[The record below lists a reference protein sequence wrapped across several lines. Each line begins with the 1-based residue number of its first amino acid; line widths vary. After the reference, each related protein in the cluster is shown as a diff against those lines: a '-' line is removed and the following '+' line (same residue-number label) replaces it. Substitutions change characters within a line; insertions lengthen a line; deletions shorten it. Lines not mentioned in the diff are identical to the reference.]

1 MRGAPQKGLAWLMRR
16 IRSRM
21 LAATSG
27 LPGRR
32 RDFLVQCQAKARRC
46 QRRTVSGRTISR
58 HRRQPDQHRYNTT
71 HKSRSQRWR
80 RKRRGAFL
88 WKTASWWRS
97 ARISTCKAARVR
109 KVEAIKA
116 KKATKRELIVVAT
129 MISRLIGTPLIS
141 DRTEFSVTT
150 GSLFVI
156 YVRAQAYLAA
166 HRGTEAAAE
175 FQKIIDHIG
184 VVSNDPTIVAAARL
198 QLARALLLVDRGKAK
213 SAYEDFLKLWKDADQ
228 YSPIL
233 KEAKA
238 EHDRL

>member
-1 MRGAPQKGLAWLMRR
+1 MRGAPHKGLAWLMRR

-21 LAATSG
+21 FAATSC

-80 RKRRGAFL
+80 GKRRGAFL

-97 ARISTCKAARVR
+97 ARISACKAARVR

-150 GSLFVI
+150 RVGRRFIQVMLAFRDNLAECLSAL
-156 YVRAQAYLAA
+156 RAHKLRACLTML
-166 HRGTEAAAE
+166 GLT
-175 FQKIIDHIG
+175 IG
-184 VVSNDPTIVAAARL
+184 VATLITVMTIVQGANLYVESKVANL
-198 QLARALLLVDRGKAK
+198 GTNV
-213 SAYEDFLKLWKDADQ
+213 F
-228 YSPIL
+228 
-233 KEAKA
+233 
-238 EHDRL
+238 

>member
-80 RKRRGAFL
+80 GKRRGAFF

-97 ARISTCKAARVR
+97 ARISACKAARVR

-129 MISRLIGTPLIS
+129 MISRLIGTPVIS

-150 GSLFVI
+150 PERNEKGATM
-156 YVRAQAYLAA
+156 RAKL
-166 HRGTEAAAE
+166 G
-175 FQKIIDHIG
+175 G
-184 VVSNDPTIVAAARL
+184 RL
-198 QLARALLLVDRGKAK
+198 NTVL
-213 SAYEDFLKLWKDADQ
+213 
-228 YSPIL
+228 
-233 KEAKA
+233 
-238 EHDRL
+238 

>member
-80 RKRRGAFL
+80 RKRRGAFF
-88 WKTASWWRS
+88 WQTASWWRS
-97 ARISTCKAARVR
+97 ARISACRAARVR
-109 KVEAIKA
+109 KLEATKV
-116 KKATKRELIVVAT
+116 KRATKRELIVVAT
-129 MISRLIGTPLIS
+129 MISRMGRNPCVFRS
-141 DRTEFSVTT
+141 DGVFGMQRRW
-150 GSLFVI
+150 GSKLHPYF
-156 YVRAQAYLAA
+156 LSLSECGWLPAA
-166 HRGTEAAAE
+166 
-175 FQKIIDHIG
+175 
-184 VVSNDPTIVAAARL
+184 P
-198 QLARALLLVDRGKAK
+198 
-213 SAYEDFLKLWKDADQ
+213 SANC
-228 YSPIL
+228 
-233 KEAKA
+233 
-238 EHDRL
+238 